1 MILSLIIIISPS
13 LSLLYDKPHQGMALP
28 ECLHSDYMPSC
39 LFACLLAFLPAY
51 LPSCLP
57 ACLPACLLACLLT
70 CLLSLELIFNVLL
83 NKVTHAHTTS

>member
-39 LFACLLAFLPAY
+39 LFACLLAFLPA
-51 LPSCLP
+51 CLS
-57 ACLPACLLACLLT
+57 ACLLACLRA
-70 CLLSLELIFNVLL
+70 CLPAYLP
-83 NKVTHAHTTS
+83 